1 MALRKRGDKTLI
13 DLCEQRKAKGY
24 TQERLANEAGVV
36 RQTISEIER
45 GVNNPSIQLAQK
57 IAKILEFNWSEFF
70 EGNE

>member
-1 MALRKRGDKTLI
+1 MKNLLVNLRDKRI
-13 DLCEQRKAKGY
+13 EKGY
-24 TQERLANEAGVV
+24 TQEKLAQEVGVV

-45 GVNNPSIQLAQK
+45 GANKPSISLAQK